1 MKQPIT
7 FQGRSFLFN
16 VLFVLLNLTGLTLIV
31 LGFHDN
37 FEENNITLKVLG
49 FLLLGLTIAGILI
62 FKGRMMLSSVAR
74 VLVGG
79 ICIVSGLVKANDP
92 LGFSYKLEEY
102 FEDGALAYRIKEMI
116 GSPSFSLEFL
126 MDYALGLSVFICV
139 VEIILGVLLII
150 GGQIKKVALLTLSM
164 MLFFTFL
171 TWHTASCN
179 HEEKFVDRD
188 TYEMSDP
195 VAMFKIEE
203 SKNNP
208 DVVIVSKTSETLVV
222 DEMKQPQCVDDCG
235 CFGDAMKGSVGRSLT
250 PNETLWK
257 DIVLVYLSLWIFF
270 SQRLI
275 KPNNRKQ
282 NLYFTISSLAVI
294 SFFSWVFGWSFPL
307 LFGIVLLLSA
317 LWIIRAG
324 GKFLSNYIGVTIVV
338 SFLSMLFITYV
349 LLYNPLKDYRPYSIG
364 SNLKEKMNDGQEGVY
379 ESLLV
384 YENSKTGDIKE
395 YSSTSQEFTNSKI
408 WEDKEWVYKSMVQK
422 VIVAT
427 KLPSIADFE
436 PSISISD
443 IGEQEH
449 KLKFIKEELER
460 IKIEVVRL
468 EQIEDNSL
476 LEVPIENYLVD
487 DFPEKD
493 YSVVDTVFKLNPDVS
508 DIKIKDMVLNSSS
521 ICILLAKDI
530 NDANWTHIE
539 DLKKIQKGCE
549 EKGIPFIM
557 ICNAGRNTVES
568 FKMQYD
574 FQLPVFVNDEITLKS
589 ISRSNPSLLIVQD
602 AVVKGKF
609 PHRSIPSMENL
620 NKTIFNKK

>member
-37 FEENNITLKVLG
+37 FEEDNLIFKVLG
-49 FLLLGLTIAGILI
+49 FLLLGLTTFGILI
-62 FKGRMMLSSVAR
+62 FKGRMMFSSLAR

-102 FEDGALAYRIKEMI
+102 FEDGALAYRIKAML

-126 MDYALGLSVFICV
+126 MDYALSISVFICV

-150 GGQIKKVALLTLSM
+150 GGQIKKVAFLTLSM

-179 HEEKFVDRD
+179 HDEKFVDRD

-208 DVVIVSKTSETLVV
+208 DVVIVSKTSEFLVV

-250 PNETLWK
+250 PKESLWK
-257 DIVLVYLSLWIFF
+257 DIVLVYLTLWIFF

-275 KPNNRKQ
+275 TPNTRKQ
-282 NLYFTISSLAVI
+282 NLYFTISYLVVI
-294 SFFSWVFGWSFPL
+294 SFFSWIFGWSFPL
-307 LFGIVLLLSA
+307 LFGMVVLLSA

-324 GKFLSNYIGVTIVV
+324 GKFLSNYIGVTFIVT
-338 SFLSMLFITYV
+338 SISMLFITYV
-349 LLYNPLKDYRPYSIG
+349 LLYNPLKDYRPYAVG
-364 SNLKEKMNDGQEGVY
+364 SDLKEKMNDGQEGVY

-384 YENSKTGDIKE
+384 YENSKTGEVKE
-395 YSSTSQEFTNSKI
+395 FSSTSPEFTNSKI
-408 WEDKEWVYKSMVQK
+408 WEDKAWTYKSMVQK
-422 VIVAT
+422 VIVET

-443 IGEQEH
+443 IGEQEM
-449 KLKFIKEELER
+449 ELEYVQEKLS
-460 IKIEVVRL
+460 KIQL
-468 EQIEDNSL
+468 PYI
-476 LEVPIENYLVD
+476 
-487 DFPEKD
+487 
-493 YSVVDTVFKLNPDVS
+493 KLNDKRNNSIIELPLVEFNTEDYKKEDYEVIDTILITDPNVT
-508 DIKIKDMVLNSSS
+508 DIKIKEMVLNSSS

-530 NDANWTHIE
+530 NDANWNHIDE
-539 DLKKIQKGCE
+539 IKAIQKGCK

-557 ICNAGRNTVES
+557 ICNAGRDVINS
-568 FKMQYD
+568 FKDKYN
-574 FQLPVFVNDEITLKS
+574 FELPVFVNDEITLKS

-609 PHRSIPSMENL
+609 PNRSIPSMKSL
-620 NKTIFNKK
+620 NKTIFNK

>member
-37 FEENNITLKVLG
+37 FEENNLILKVFG
-49 FLLLGLTIAGILI
+49 FLLLGLTTFGILL
-62 FKGRMMLSSVAR
+62 FKGRVMFSSVAR

-102 FEDGALAYRIKEMI
+102 FEDGALAYRIKEML

-126 MDYALGLSVFICV
+126 MDYALSFSVFICV
-139 VEIILGVLLII
+139 VEIVLGVLLII
-150 GGQIKKVALLTLSM
+150 GGQIKKVAFLTLSM

-179 HEEKFVDRD
+179 HDEKFVDRD

-208 DVVIVSKTSETLVV
+208 DVVIVSKTSEFLVV

-250 PNETLWK
+250 PKESLWK
-257 DIVLVYLSLWIFF
+257 DIVLVYLTLWIFF

-275 KPNNRKQ
+275 HPNTRKQ

-324 GKFLSNYIGVTIVV
+324 GKFLSNYIGVTFIVT
-338 SFLSMLFITYV
+338 LISMLFITYV
-349 LLYNPLKDYRPYSIG
+349 LLYNPLKDYRPYAVG

-384 YENSKTGDIKE
+384 YENSKTGEVKE
-395 YSSTSQEFTNSKI
+395 FSSISPEFTNSKI
-408 WEDKEWVYKSMVQK
+408 WEDKAWTYKSMVQK
-422 VIVAT
+422 VIVET

-443 IGEQEH
+443 IGEQEMELEYIQE
-449 KLKFIKEELER
+449 KLSNIQLPFIKLNDKGNNSIIELPLGEFNTEDY
-460 IKIEVVRL
+460 KEKAYEV
-468 EQIEDNSL
+468 I
-476 LEVPIENYLVD
+476 
-487 DFPEKD
+487 
-493 YSVVDTVFKLNPDVS
+493 DTILIADPNVT
-508 DIKIKDMVLNSSS
+508 DIKIKEMILNSSS

-530 NDANWTHIE
+530 NDANWGHLDEI
-539 DLKKIQKGCE
+539 KAIQKGCK
-549 EKGIPFIM
+549 EKGTPFIM
-557 ICNAGRNTVES
+557 ICNAGREVINS
-568 FKMQYD
+568 FKKKYG
-574 FQLPVFVNDEITLKS
+574 FELPVFVNDEITLKS
-589 ISRSNPSLLIVQD
+589 ISRSNPSLLIIQD
-602 AVVKGKF
+602 AVVKGKY
-609 PHRSIPSMENL
+609 PNRSIPSMKSL
-620 NKTIFNKK
+620 NKTIFNK

>member
-37 FEENNITLKVLG
+37 FEENNLILKVFG
-49 FLLLGLTIAGILI
+49 FLLLGLTTFGILL
-62 FKGRMMLSSVAR
+62 FKGRVMFSSVAR

-102 FEDGALAYRIKEMI
+102 FEDGALAYRIKEML

-126 MDYALGLSVFICV
+126 MDYALSFSVFICV
-139 VEIILGVLLII
+139 VEIVLGVLLII
-150 GGQIKKVALLTLSM
+150 GGQIKKVAFLTLSM

-179 HEEKFVDRD
+179 HDEKFVDRD

-208 DVVIVSKTSETLVV
+208 DVVIVSKTSEFLVV

-250 PNETLWK
+250 PKESLWK
-257 DIVLVYLSLWIFF
+257 DIVLVYLTLWIFF

-275 KPNNRKQ
+275 HPNTRKQ

-307 LFGIVLLLSA
+307 LFGVVVLLSA

-324 GKFLSNYIGVTIVV
+324 GKFLSNYIGVTFIVT
-338 SFLSMLFITYV
+338 LISMLFITYV
-349 LLYNPLKDYRPYSIG
+349 LLYNPLKDYRPYAVG
-364 SNLKEKMNDGQEGVY
+364 SDLKEKMSDGQEGVY

-384 YENSKTGDIKE
+384 YENSKTGEVKE
-395 YSSTSQEFTNSKI
+395 FSSISPEFTNSKI
-408 WEDKEWVYKSMVQK
+408 WEDKAWTYKSMVQK
-422 VIVAT
+422 VIVET

-443 IGEQEH
+443 IGGQEMELEYIQE
-449 KLKFIKEELER
+449 KLSNIQLPFIKLNDKGNNSIIELPLGEFNTEDY
-460 IKIEVVRL
+460 KEKAYEV
-468 EQIEDNSL
+468 I
-476 LEVPIENYLVD
+476 
-487 DFPEKD
+487 
-493 YSVVDTVFKLNPDVS
+493 DTILIADPNVT
-508 DIKIKDMVLNSSS
+508 DIKIKEMILNSSS

-530 NDANWTHIE
+530 NDANWDHLDEI
-539 DLKKIQKGCE
+539 KAIQKGCK

-557 ICNAGRNTVES
+557 ICNAGREVIHS
-568 FKMQYD
+568 FNKKYG
-574 FQLPVFVNDEITLKS
+574 FELPVFVNDEITLKS
-589 ISRSNPSLLIVQD
+589 ISRSNPSLLIIQD
-602 AVVKGKF
+602 AIVKGKY
-609 PHRSIPSMENL
+609 PNRSIPSMKSL
-620 NKTIFNKK
+620 NKTIFNK

>member
-37 FEENNITLKVLG
+37 FEEDNLIFKVLG
-49 FLLLGLTIAGILI
+49 FLLLGLTTFGILI
-62 FKGRMMLSSVAR
+62 FKGRMMFSSLAR

-102 FEDGALAYRIKEMI
+102 FEDGALAYRIKAML

-126 MDYALGLSVFICV
+126 MDYALSISVFICV

-150 GGQIKKVALLTLSM
+150 GGQIKKVAFLTLSM

-179 HEEKFVDRD
+179 HDEKFVDRD

-208 DVVIVSKTSETLVV
+208 DVVIVSKTSDYLVV

-250 PNETLWK
+250 PKESLWK
-257 DIVLVYLSLWIFF
+257 DIVLVYLTLWIFF

-275 KPNNRKQ
+275 TPNTRKQ
-282 NLYFTISSLAVI
+282 NLYFTISYLVVI
-294 SFFSWVFGWSFPL
+294 SFFSWIFGWSFPL
-307 LFGIVLLLSA
+307 LFGMVVLLSA

-324 GKFLSNYIGVTIVV
+324 GKFLSNYIGVTFIVT
-338 SFLSMLFITYV
+338 SISMLFITYV
-349 LLYNPLKDYRPYSIG
+349 LLYNPLKDYRPYAVG
-364 SNLKEKMNDGQEGVY
+364 SDLKEKMNDGQEGVY

-384 YENSKTGDIKE
+384 YENSKTGEVKE
-395 YSSTSQEFTNSKI
+395 FSSTSPEFTNSKI
-408 WEDKEWVYKSMVQK
+408 WEDKAWTYKSMVQK
-422 VIVAT
+422 VIVET

-443 IGEQEH
+443 IGEQEM
-449 KLKFIKEELER
+449 ELEYVQEKLS
-460 IKIEVVRL
+460 KIQL
-468 EQIEDNSL
+468 PYI
-476 LEVPIENYLVD
+476 
-487 DFPEKD
+487 
-493 YSVVDTVFKLNPDVS
+493 KLNDKRNNSIIELPLVEFNTEDYKKEDYEVIDTILITDPNVT
-508 DIKIKDMVLNSSS
+508 DIKIKEMVLNSSS

-530 NDANWTHIE
+530 NDANWNHIDE
-539 DLKKIQKGCE
+539 IKAIQKGCK

-557 ICNAGRNTVES
+557 ICNAGREVIHS
-568 FKMQYD
+568 FKKKYG
-574 FQLPVFVNDEITLKS
+574 FELPVFVNDEITLKS
-589 ISRSNPSLLIVQD
+589 ISRSNPSLLIIQD
-602 AVVKGKF
+602 AVVKGKY
-609 PHRSIPSMENL
+609 PNRSIPSMKSL
-620 NKTIFNKK
+620 NKTIFNK

>member
-37 FEENNITLKVLG
+37 FEEDNLIFKVLG
-49 FLLLGLTIAGILI
+49 FLLLGLTTFGILI
-62 FKGRMMLSSVAR
+62 FKGRMMFSSLAR

-102 FEDGALAYRIKEMI
+102 FEDGALAYRIKAML

-126 MDYALGLSVFICV
+126 MDYALSISVFICV

-150 GGQIKKVALLTLSM
+150 GGQIKKVAFLTLSM

-179 HEEKFVDRD
+179 HDEKFVDRD

-208 DVVIVSKTSETLVV
+208 DVVIVSKTSDYLVV

-250 PNETLWK
+250 PKESLWK
-257 DIVLVYLSLWIFF
+257 DIVLVYLTLWIFF

-275 KPNNRKQ
+275 TPNTRKQ
-282 NLYFTISSLAVI
+282 NLYFTISYLVVI
-294 SFFSWVFGWSFPL
+294 SFFSWIFGWSFPL
-307 LFGIVLLLSA
+307 LFGMVVLLSA

-324 GKFLSNYIGVTIVV
+324 GKFLSNYIGVTFIVT
-338 SFLSMLFITYV
+338 SISMLFITYV
-349 LLYNPLKDYRPYSIG
+349 LLYNPLKDYRPYAVG
-364 SNLKEKMNDGQEGVY
+364 SDLKEKMNDGQEGVY

-384 YENSKTGDIKE
+384 YENSKTGEVKE
-395 YSSTSQEFTNSKI
+395 FSSTSPEFTNSKI
-408 WEDKEWVYKSMVQK
+408 WEDKAWTYKSMVQK
-422 VIVAT
+422 VIVET

-443 IGEQEH
+443 IGEQEM
-449 KLKFIKEELER
+449 ELEYVQEKLS
-460 IKIEVVRL
+460 KIQL
-468 EQIEDNSL
+468 PYI
-476 LEVPIENYLVD
+476 
-487 DFPEKD
+487 
-493 YSVVDTVFKLNPDVS
+493 KLNDKRNNSIIELPLVEFNTEDYKKEDYEVIDTILITDPNVT
-508 DIKIKDMVLNSSS
+508 DIKIKEMVLNSSS

-530 NDANWTHIE
+530 NDANWNHIDE
-539 DLKKIQKGCE
+539 IKAIQKGCK

-557 ICNAGRNTVES
+557 ICNAGRDVINS
-568 FKMQYD
+568 FKDKYN
-574 FQLPVFVNDEITLKS
+574 FELPVFVNDEITLKS

-609 PHRSIPSMENL
+609 PNRSIPSMKSL
-620 NKTIFNKK
+620 NKTIFNK

>member
-37 FEENNITLKVLG
+37 FEEDNLIFKVLG
-49 FLLLGLTIAGILI
+49 FLLLGLTTFGILI
-62 FKGRMMLSSVAR
+62 FKGRMMFSSLAR

-102 FEDGALAYRIKEMI
+102 FEDGALAYRIKAML

-126 MDYALGLSVFICV
+126 MDYALSISVFICV

-150 GGQIKKVALLTLSM
+150 GGQIKKVAFLTLSM

-179 HEEKFVDRD
+179 HDEKFVDRD

-203 SKNNP
+203 SKNNL
-208 DVVIVSKTSETLVV
+208 DVVIVSKTSDYLVV

-250 PNETLWK
+250 PKESLWK
-257 DIVLVYLSLWIFF
+257 DIVLVYLTLWIFF

-275 KPNNRKQ
+275 TPNTRKQ
-282 NLYFTISSLAVI
+282 NLYFTISYLVVI
-294 SFFSWVFGWSFPL
+294 SFFSWIFGWSFPL
-307 LFGIVLLLSA
+307 LFGMVVLLSA

-324 GKFLSNYIGVTIVV
+324 GKFLSNYIGVTFIVT
-338 SFLSMLFITYV
+338 SISMLFITYV
-349 LLYNPLKDYRPYSIG
+349 LLYNPLKDYRPYAVG
-364 SNLKEKMNDGQEGVY
+364 SDLKEKMNDGQEGVY

-384 YENSKTGDIKE
+384 YENSKTGEVKE
-395 YSSTSQEFTNSKI
+395 FSSTSPEFTNSKI
-408 WEDKEWVYKSMVQK
+408 WEDKAWTYKSMVQK
-422 VIVAT
+422 VIVET

-443 IGEQEH
+443 IGEQEM
-449 KLKFIKEELER
+449 ELEYVQEKLS
-460 IKIEVVRL
+460 KIQL
-468 EQIEDNSL
+468 PYI
-476 LEVPIENYLVD
+476 
-487 DFPEKD
+487 
-493 YSVVDTVFKLNPDVS
+493 KLNDKRNNSIIELPLVEFNTEDYKKEDYEVIDTILITDPNVT
-508 DIKIKDMVLNSSS
+508 DIKIKEMVLNSSS

-530 NDANWTHIE
+530 NDANWNHIDE
-539 DLKKIQKGCE
+539 IKAIQKGCK

-557 ICNAGRNTVES
+557 ICNAGRDVINS
-568 FKMQYD
+568 FKDKYN
-574 FQLPVFVNDEITLKS
+574 FELPVFVNDEITLKS

-609 PHRSIPSMENL
+609 PNRSIPSMKSL
-620 NKTIFNKK
+620 NKTIFNK

>member
-37 FEENNITLKVLG
+37 FEEDNLIFKVLG
-49 FLLLGLTIAGILI
+49 FLLLGLTTFGILI
-62 FKGRMMLSSVAR
+62 FKGRMMFSSLAR

-102 FEDGALAYRIKEMI
+102 FEDGALAYRIKAML

-126 MDYALGLSVFICV
+126 MDYALSISVFICV

-150 GGQIKKVALLTLSM
+150 GGQIKKVAFLTLSM

-179 HEEKFVDRD
+179 HDEKFVDRD

-208 DVVIVSKTSETLVV
+208 DVVIVSKTSDYLVV

-250 PNETLWK
+250 PKESLWK
-257 DIVLVYLSLWIFF
+257 DIVLVYLTLWIFF

-275 KPNNRKQ
+275 TPNTRKQ
-282 NLYFTISSLAVI
+282 NLYFTISYLVVI
-294 SFFSWVFGWSFPL
+294 SFFSWIFGWSFPL
-307 LFGIVLLLSA
+307 LFGMVVLLSA

-324 GKFLSNYIGVTIVV
+324 GKFLSNYIGVTFIVT
-338 SFLSMLFITYV
+338 SISMLFITYV
-349 LLYNPLKDYRPYSIG
+349 LLYNPLKDYRPYAVG
-364 SNLKEKMNDGQEGVY
+364 SDLKEKMNDVQEGVY

-384 YENSKTGDIKE
+384 YENSKTGEVKE
-395 YSSTSQEFTNSKI
+395 FSSTSPEFTNSKI
-408 WEDKEWVYKSMVQK
+408 WEDKAWTYKSMVQK
-422 VIVAT
+422 VIVET

-443 IGEQEH
+443 IGEQEM
-449 KLKFIKEELER
+449 ELEYVQEKLS
-460 IKIEVVRL
+460 KIQL
-468 EQIEDNSL
+468 PYI
-476 LEVPIENYLVD
+476 
-487 DFPEKD
+487 
-493 YSVVDTVFKLNPDVS
+493 KLNDKRNNSIIELPLVEFNTEDYKKEDYEVIDTILITDPNVT
-508 DIKIKDMVLNSSS
+508 DIKIKEMVLNSSS

-530 NDANWTHIE
+530 NDANWNHIDE
-539 DLKKIQKGCE
+539 IKAIQKGCK

-557 ICNAGRNTVES
+557 ICNAGRDVINS
-568 FKMQYD
+568 FKDKYN
-574 FQLPVFVNDEITLKS
+574 FELPVFVNDEITLKS

-609 PHRSIPSMENL
+609 PNRSIPSMKSL
-620 NKTIFNKK
+620 NKTIFNK

>member
-37 FEENNITLKVLG
+37 FEEDNLIFKVLG
-49 FLLLGLTIAGILI
+49 FLLLGLTTFGILI
-62 FKGRMMLSSVAR
+62 FKGRMMFSSLAR

-102 FEDGALAYRIKEMI
+102 FEDGALAYRIKAML

-126 MDYALGLSVFICV
+126 MDYALSISVFICV

-150 GGQIKKVALLTLSM
+150 GGQIKKVAFLTLSM

-179 HEEKFVDRD
+179 HDEKFVDRD

-208 DVVIVSKTSETLVV
+208 DVVIVSKTSDYLVV

-250 PNETLWK
+250 PKESLWK
-257 DIVLVYLSLWIFF
+257 DIVLVYLTLWIFF

-275 KPNNRKQ
+275 TPNTRKQ
-282 NLYFTISSLAVI
+282 NLYFTISYLVVI
-294 SFFSWVFGWSFPL
+294 SFFSWIFGWSFPL
-307 LFGIVLLLSA
+307 LFGMVVLLSA

-324 GKFLSNYIGVTIVV
+324 GKFLSNYIGVTFIVT
-338 SFLSMLFITYV
+338 SISMLFITYV
-349 LLYNPLKDYRPYSIG
+349 LLYNPLKDYRPYAVG
-364 SNLKEKMNDGQEGVY
+364 SDLKEKMNDGQEGVY

-384 YENSKTGDIKE
+384 YENSKTGEVKE
-395 YSSTSQEFTNSKI
+395 FSSTSPEFTNSKI
-408 WEDKEWVYKSMVQK
+408 WEDKAWTYKSMVQK
-422 VIVAT
+422 VIVET

-443 IGEQEH
+443 IGEQEM
-449 KLKFIKEELER
+449 ELEYVQEKLS
-460 IKIEVVRL
+460 KIQL
-468 EQIEDNSL
+468 PYI
-476 LEVPIENYLVD
+476 
-487 DFPEKD
+487 
-493 YSVVDTVFKLNPDVS
+493 KLNDKRNNSIIELPLVEFNTEDYKKEDYEVIDTILITDPNVT
-508 DIKIKDMVLNSSS
+508 DIKIKEMVLNSSS

-530 NDANWTHIE
+530 NDANWNHIDE
-539 DLKKIQKGCE
+539 IKAIQKGCK

-557 ICNAGRNTVES
+557 ICNAGRDVINS
-568 FKMQYD
+568 FKDKYN
-574 FQLPVFVNDEITLKS
+574 FELPVFVNDEITLKS
-589 ISRSNPSLLIVQD
+589 ISRSNPSLIIVQD

-609 PHRSIPSMENL
+609 PNRSIPSMKSL
-620 NKTIFNKK
+620 NKTIFNK